1 MTYVSSTT
9 PTDPTVTGQQL
20 VWQFPALPA
29 LTSQQFQVV
38 VDLPAELPTGTLLVN
53 QVEIE
58 GLSPVDIEHNLANN
72 VFNLP
77 LSGEFF
83 RLYLPMIFRNTMP

>member
-1 MTYVSSTT
+1 
-9 PTDPTVTGQQL
+9 
-20 VWQFPALPA
+20 
-29 LTSQQFQVV
+29 
-38 VDLPAELPTGTLLVN
+38 VN